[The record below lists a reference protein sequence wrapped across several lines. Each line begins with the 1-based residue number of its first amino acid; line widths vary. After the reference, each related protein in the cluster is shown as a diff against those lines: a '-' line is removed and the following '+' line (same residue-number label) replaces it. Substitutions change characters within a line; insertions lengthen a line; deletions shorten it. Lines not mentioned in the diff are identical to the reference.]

1 MPFKAKNAVAIAA
14 GSILAVSFFADVNA
28 DYVLKYKRHTD
39 QYTVSARP
47 SPLPTRRRWPPRERP
62 LPHRPERDTAS
73 SWGST
78 RTSCITSTT
87 KRSNIRKFPS
97 TPLTRRST
105 LPYRQKISLLHNRKC
120 PPWWRD
126 DEDDE
131 NGGHGNAY
139 GAAEENRRLE
149 LHPVYG
155 SATIMMST
163 SNSEIWATT
172 DVKIDPEFYAKFLSA
187 PDVQDAG
194 VGKDHRGNEENQ
206 GRSRAD
212 NVHRI
217 GHEHWNQIIR
227 GIADV
232 SETTRRR
239 TCLKFPRL

>member
-1 MPFKAKNAVAIAA
+1 MFKIQTA
-14 GSILAVSFFADVNA
+14 
-28 DYVLKYKRHTD
+28 
-39 QYTVSARP
+39 
-47 SPLPTRRRWPPRERP
+47 
-62 LPHRPERDTAS
+62 HRPIYRKRQDRPASDATPVTTLAKDRCRIDQTPTLPS

-105 LPYRQKISLLHNRKC
+105 LRIGQKISLLHNRNA
-120 PPWWRD
+120 RHDGGD

-155 SATIMMST
+155 SA
-163 SNSEIWATT
+163 NHHDEHVEFRIWATT

-187 PDVQDAG
+187 PMFKMQGSEKIIAEMKKIKGVPVQ
-194 VGKDHRGNEENQ
+194 
-206 GRSRAD
+206 
-212 NVHRI
+212 
-217 GHEHWNQIIR
+217 
-227 GIADV
+227 
-232 SETTRRR
+232 
-239 TCLKFPRL
+239 